1 MNRSIDVMAK
11 SISAILGDNIVCI
24 YLYGSVVM
32 EDIKLGWSDIDILC
46 LTKVEIS
53 DYEAE
58 QLVDLRQ
65 KLLKEEEANP
75 YYRSFEGAIVSI
87 DEFKKKQYSRVVY
100 WGTSGERITDKY
112 YFDVF
117 SLYELIKY
125 GQLILG
131 NDIRNDLILPT
142 YEELRDGVQQHYQ
155 TIRKYAVET
164 GESLYSCGWLLDI
177 ARCIY
182 TLRYHDIISKTK
194 AGEWALKKK
203 LCPEEDQ
210 LCYSLQIRYKPL
222 EYKEN
227 LEVKEWL
234 SSLGTSVQLFADVL
248 ERELLKF
255 NLT

>member
-11 SISAILGDNIVCI
+11 SISAILGDNIICI

-32 EDIKLGWSDIDILC
+32 DDFKLGWSDIDILC
-46 LTKVEIS
+46 LTKEAIS

-65 KLLKEEEANP
+65 NLLKEEEANP

-87 DEFKKKQYSRVVY
+87 DEFQKKQYTRVVY
-100 WGTSGERITDKY
+100 WGTSGQRITDKY

-131 NDIRNDLILPT
+131 NDIRNELVLPT
-142 YEELRDGVQQHYQ
+142 NEELRAGVQQHYQ

-164 GESLYSCGWLLDI
+164 GESLYACGWLLDI

-194 AGEWALKKK
+194 AGEWTLKEK

-210 LCYSLQIRYKPL
+210 LRYTLQIRNNPL
-222 EYKEN
+222 EYKEH

-248 ERELLKF
+248 DREL
-255 NLT
+255 NL